1 MYHIFIQKLD
11 FRTNVCYYGFEDYS
25 SGCYHNDDGGSLF
38 AESFSSD
45 YIEIHLEIYWKGDL
59 SMLTVTDLIA
69 VLALCAT
76 FYSLGYM
83 HGKHD
88 SKTQK

>member
-45 YIEIHLEIYWKGDL
+45 YIEIRMEI
-59 SMLTVTDLIA
+59 
-69 VLALCAT
+69 
-76 FYSLGYM
+76 
-83 HGKHD
+83 
-88 SKTQK
+88 